1 MKKRLFAV
9 LIAAATI
16 GAFAGGTTMLQA
28 NDNGAKLQIAG
39 GETEASSEDQTE
51 STGSSDSSSQSAT
64 EVAAALPT
72 GNIAK
77 ADQPDVTEQQAESS
91 GVSEVASDAM
101 PALVSITNMSVQKV
115 QDWFSGRTYEAQ
127 GESAGTG
134 VIMGENDD
142 ELLIVTNNHVV
153 ADSDELTVSFIDEQ
167 SVSAK
172 VKGTDAS
179 NDLAVVAV
187 SLSDIPDDTLK
198 KIRVANVGDSDDVKV
213 GEQVVAIGN
222 ALNYGQS
229 VTTGIVSALEQ
240 RYHRH
245 GRQHTGQL

>member
-39 GETEASSEDQTE
+39 GETEASSKDQTE

-64 EVAAALPT
+64 EVAAALPS

-77 ADQPDVTEQQAESS
+77 ADQPDVTEQQAENS

-115 QDWFSGRTYEAQ
+115 QDWFSGRT
-127 GESAGTG
+127 
-134 VIMGENDD
+134 
-142 ELLIVTNNHVV
+142 
-153 ADSDELTVSFIDEQ
+153 
-167 SVSAK
+167 
-172 VKGTDAS
+172 
-179 NDLAVVAV
+179 
-187 SLSDIPDDTLK
+187 
-198 KIRVANVGDSDDVKV
+198 
-213 GEQVVAIGN
+213 
-222 ALNYGQS
+222 
-229 VTTGIVSALEQ
+229 
-240 RYHRH
+240 
-245 GRQHTGQL
+245 

>member
-77 ADQPDVTEQQAESS
+77 ADQPDVTQQQAENS

-198 KIRVANVGDSDDVKV
+198 KR
-213 GEQVVAIGN
+213 
-222 ALNYGQS
+222 
-229 VTTGIVSALEQ
+229 
-240 RYHRH
+240 
-245 GRQHTGQL
+245 